1 MSISNQIPRRAFLTA
16 TGLAVAGAAAGAAAV
31 PLFGPRTAAAHDTTC
46 ACLTSWSGVWSVAKV
61 SGKYLAL
68 AGLID
73 AGTLEI
79 RRLDVAA
86 DKRLTVGARY
96 TVDFPAG
103 FLPSQVFGFGD
114 RFLVG
119 GGVEAEAGRVTVDYT
134 ADPAVLAS
142 PYLVGYSPEFDSGV
156 VEVPMTTLRPALF
169 EIVGKELRELPLGAA
184 VDGLGWGHVGNIA
197 AVSSTGLVALVSGS
211 TSFESAFGEQIVV
224 ADSADGGASWTGTT
238 IAAGLGESRPGAL
251 TVTGDALLATTVNQE
266 DRRTFLQRPLG
277 SAQSW
282 TPADA
287 GTDGQILSTVAGRD
301 GAVVF
306 DADGDRIRRRPWS
319 TKAAAWTGAPT
330 DARLAGQPVHA
341 VLTIGGA
348 PAEWIAVTQND
359 AHLVTEA

>member
-1 MSISNQIPRRAFLTA
+1 MSISQHIPRRAFLTA
-16 TGLAVAGAAAGAAAV
+16 TGLVVAGAAAGAAV
-31 PLFGPRTAAAHDTTC
+31 PLLGPRTAAAHDATC
-46 ACLTSWSGVWSVAKV
+46 SCLTSWSGVWSVAKV
-61 SGKYLAL
+61 GGKYLAL

-86 DKRLTVGARY
+86 DKRLSVGARY

-103 FLPSQVFGFGD
+103 FLPSRVFGFGD

-142 PYLVGYSPEFDSGV
+142 PYLVGYSPEFDSGI

-169 EIVGKELRELPLGAA
+169 EVVGRELREIPLGAA
-184 VDGLGWGHVGNIA
+184 VDGLGWGHVSDLA
-197 AVSSTGLVALVSGS
+197 AVSSTGLVALLSGS
-211 TSFESAFGEQIVV
+211 NSFESAYGERIVV
-224 ADSADGGASWTGTT
+224 ADSADGGNSWTGAT
-238 IAAGLGESRPGAL
+238 IAAGLGESWPATL
-251 TVTGDALLATTVNQE
+251 TVAGDTLLATAVGQGGW
-266 DRRTFLQRPLG
+266 RTFLQRPLG

-319 TKAAAWTGAPT
+319 TKAAAWAGAPT

-348 PAEWIAVTQND
+348 PAEWIAVTRND
-359 AHLVTEA
+359 ARLVTEA